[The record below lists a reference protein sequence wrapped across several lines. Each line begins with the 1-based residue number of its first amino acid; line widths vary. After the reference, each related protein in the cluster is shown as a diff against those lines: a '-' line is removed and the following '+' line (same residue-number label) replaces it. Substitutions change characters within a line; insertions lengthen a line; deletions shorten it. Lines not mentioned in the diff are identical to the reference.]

1 MYIIIV
7 LVKVKTSNYLSKTNE
22 ARGWKKIHNP
32 FVSFDIV
39 TFAIYGNIT
48 TVIWLSEIL
57 QFFQFSKRDISTAR
71 CKCTIYIFTFKGI
84 KVVIRTEFINM
95 TVLLPMKAFFKTF
108 FNFLSEAEF
117 NFSCNK
123 ELLYFNVRNWIVF
136 RWAEFR
142 CSGSLFSMLLY
153 KNCISFK
160 FTIDNFE

>member
-22 ARGWKKIHNP
+22 ARGWKKKHNP

-71 CKCTIYIFTFKGI
+71 CKCTIYIFTYKGI
-84 KVVIRTEFINM
+84 KVVIRTEFIN
-95 TVLLPMKAFFKTF
+95 TTISFPRRLFLKTF

-117 NFSCNK
+117 NISCNK
-123 ELLYFNVRNWIVF
+123 QLLYFNVRNWIVF
-136 RWAEFR
+136 RRAEFR
-142 CSGSLFSMLLY
+142 CSGSLFSMLLH

>member
-1 MYIIIV
+1 MRDHYAVEARDEYVTELDNVMYIIIV

-57 QFFQFSKRDISTAR
+57 QFFRFSKRDISTAR
-71 CKCTIYIFTFKGI
+71 CKCTIYIFTYKGI

-95 TVLLPMKAFFKTF
+95 TVLLPMKVFFKHFSVF
-108 FNFLSEAEF
+108 FFWSWIQFFL
-117 NFSCNK
+117 
-123 ELLYFNVRNWIVF
+123 
-136 RWAEFR
+136 
-142 CSGSLFSMLLY
+142 
-153 KNCISFK
+153 
-160 FTIDNFE
+160 